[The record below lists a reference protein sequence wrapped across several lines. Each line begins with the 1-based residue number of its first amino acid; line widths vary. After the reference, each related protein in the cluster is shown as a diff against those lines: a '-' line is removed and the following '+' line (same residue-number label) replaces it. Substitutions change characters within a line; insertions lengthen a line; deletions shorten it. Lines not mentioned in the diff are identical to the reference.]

1 MALQRFAAVPKPKV
15 ETSSSWRF
23 TLRFNSRYLFILG
36 NFSPLRTG
44 TDWHAGPALHV
55 RQGRVAVTG
64 GSVVDDPKSQ
74 RSRRDLPL
82 PA

>member
-1 MALQRFAAVPKPKV
+1 VVNGAAYGSVLIL
-15 ETSSSWRF
+15 SYDWR
-23 TLRFNSRYLFILG
+23 
-36 NFSPLRTG
+36 SPANTQWTNEHTG
-44 TDWHAGPALHV
+44 GPLTCTTLHV

-74 RSRRDLPL
+74 RSRRDMPL